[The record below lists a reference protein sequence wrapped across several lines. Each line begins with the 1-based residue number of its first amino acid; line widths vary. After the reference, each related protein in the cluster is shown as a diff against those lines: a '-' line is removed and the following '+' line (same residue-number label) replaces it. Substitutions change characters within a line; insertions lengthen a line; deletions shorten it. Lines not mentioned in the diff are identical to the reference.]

1 MSGNEASAE
10 ALGSG
15 DLDGLLGVA
24 REAAK
29 LAAAELVARVGKVS
43 VLRAKSSPT
52 DPVTEADEAAEGA
65 VRALLA
71 KARPNDAIVGEE
83 GGDTPGTTGLR
94 WVVDPLDGTV
104 NYLYGNPQ
112 WCVSVAVE
120 DSDGPLA
127 GVVFDVLRDEEFSAV
142 RGGQPMLNGK
152 SFERVAVHQIDAG
165 DPLQG
170 VLLATGFH
178 YESEVRAEQA
188 TVLAALLPRVRDIR
202 RGGSAALDLCW
213 AANGRVD
220 AYTELGVREWDV
232 AAGGLVC
239 LSAGLDVLLLPAKGI
254 RPVGII
260 AAETAVAT
268 ALASEWGAAP
278 GERWPEARIP

>member
-1 MSGNEASAE
+1 MTDDKASAE

-15 DLDGLLGVA
+15 DLEGLLGVA

-65 VRALLA
+65 VRTLLA
-71 KARPNDAIVGEE
+71 KARPDDAIVGEE

-152 SFERVAVHQIDAG
+152 PFERVAVHQLDAG

-188 TVLAALLPRVRDIR
+188 SVLAAMLPRVRDIR

-213 AANGRVD
+213 AAIGRVD

-239 LSAGLDVLLLPAKGI
+239 LCAGLDVLLLPAQGV

-260 AAETAVAT
+260 AAETPVAA
-268 ALASEWGAAP
+268 ALASEWGAAL